1 MLTGGKRGA
10 SGSQCLSLASQNL
23 GGGAGHQGLRLG
35 GGAAPQT
42 HPTSVFGRPDS
53 PFCCCSSNLFQSVCG
68 WGWGNTCTHWCVC
81 TCLTRLTSSA
91 LFTEVGCLSQTQ
103 SSLIWLVSPTRSFWG
118 FPCHCLLRLEGQAS
132 SPPPTEHL
140 HGL

>member
-68 WGWGNTCTHWCVC
+68 WGWGEHMYTLVCVHMLDKINFLC
-81 TCLTRLTSSA
+81 
-91 LFTEVGCLSQTQ
+91 F
-103 SSLIWLVSPTRSFWG
+103 
-118 FPCHCLLRLEGQAS
+118 
-132 SPPPTEHL
+132 L
-140 HGL
+140 H